1 MTARMARR
9 LYTPALKDVS
19 AQASVEADGRTDG
32 VTAAECGGAV
42 GLEAFRQA
50 VRSLK
55 EIRSLATALRERT
68 RCAMISVRTAGNEA
82 TSEWADVII
91 QGHAFQRR
99 CILVYAACL

>member
-1 MTARMARR
+1 MHMTARMARR

-55 EIRSLATALRERT
+55 EIR
-68 RCAMISVRTAGNEA
+68 I
-82 TSEWADVII
+82 
-91 QGHAFQRR
+91 
-99 CILVYAACL
+99 